1 MRQHGY
7 RLAVASLIAH
17 FSKTEGFMFRTK
29 LISAMFLAATG
40 TLLTVTAFADYG
52 GGGRG
57 RFDRDSYRVQLR
69 GSEEVP
75 VIITRASGEF
85 RLVIN
90 EAAGTMTYQMSYN
103 DLEGNVTQAHIH
115 IGQANV
121 AGGVSVWLCQT
132 AASPAPAAVAAL
144 VPDCGGPNSGMF
156 SGTLTK
162 DNVTGPAGQGV
173 SAGELDDVISAI
185 RAGKAYGNIHS
196 TLAPG
201 GEIRGQL
208 VH

>member
-1 MRQHGY
+1 MLR
-7 RLAVASLIAH
+7 
-17 FSKTEGFMFRTK
+17 KK

-40 TLLTVTAFADYG
+40 MLLTASAVADYG
-52 GGGRG
+52 NGYGRG
-57 RFDRDSYRVQLR
+57 RIDRDSYRVQLR

-103 DLEGNVTQAHIH
+103 DLEGTVTQAHIH

-121 AGGVSVWLCQT
+121 AGGVSIWLCQT
-132 AASPAPAAVAAL
+132 ATNAAPAAVAAIT
-144 VPDCGGPNSGMF
+144 PDCGGPNSGMF